1 MVIVRLRFV
10 LSSISSL
17 IWYILSNKVQL
28 RMARLDTSNNCSV
41 ADYIIVG
48 YNCIHENFF
57 DLQETFHRHIQRSFP
72 SLFLWFILYLLILLV
87 TMGRIHFETCTMILF
102 HYFVG
107 LNLPRQID
115 RGHFF
120 FKAHQYR
127 WHWNYDENLL

>member
-1 MVIVRLRFV
+1 MIVRLRFV

-17 IWYILSNKVQL
+17 IWYILSSKDQL

-57 DLQETFHRHIQRSFP
+57 DPQEAFHRHIQRSFP